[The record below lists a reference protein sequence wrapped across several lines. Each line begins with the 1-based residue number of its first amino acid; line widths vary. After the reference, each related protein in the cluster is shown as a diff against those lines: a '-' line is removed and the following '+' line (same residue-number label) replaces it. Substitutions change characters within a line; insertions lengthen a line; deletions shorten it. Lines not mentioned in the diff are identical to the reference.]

1 MRLRIGTRHGGG
13 FTLLE
18 VLVVM
23 AILMTAILVAFPALH
38 TLIVRSKLEGK
49 ARELAAMIQK
59 GRLEAVKRSVPVVV
73 KVDPSSSE
81 VFAFADVNGPLL
93 EDPPDGIF
101 NPVADE
107 PHGAT
112 DYSLGRWGLPVG
124 VTLAAPGAQPVIDG
138 LTLIGS
144 DRVVRLLPDGSV
156 ADVGAY
162 RFGDPRG
169 NFLEVRVEPRAT
181 ARVTVG
187 KWDGTTWPSRGEGGQ
202 PWRWE

>member
-1 MRLRIGTRHGGG
+1 MRLRLGTRHGGG

-23 AILMTAILVAFPALH
+23 AILMTAILVAFPALQN
-38 TLIVRSKLEGK
+38 LIVRSKLEGR
-49 ARELAAMIQK
+49 ARELAAMVQR

-73 KVDPSSSE
+73 KVDPGSSE
-81 VFAFADVNGPLL
+81 VFAFADVNGSLL

-112 DYSLGRWGLPVG
+112 DYSLGRWVLPVG
-124 VTLAAPGAQPVIDG
+124 VTLAAPGAEPAIDG
-138 LTLIGS
+138 LTLVGS

-169 NFLEVRVEPRAT
+169 NFLEVRVAPRAT
-181 ARVTVG
+181 ARVSVG
-187 KWDGTTWPSRGEGGQ
+187 KWDGMSWPSRGEGGH
-202 PWRWE
+202 PWRWK